1 MLQDVYAAVSPD
13 PQWLQWIQAYHSG
26 DRFHGYGSCLCCA
39 TLSGPTYRKNTIWS
53 GRFPYRT
60 CTSVLLGYLHTCSRY
75 VHCIKHSTASS
86 DCWKVMVYACG
97 VGHHATYIL
106 ATNPATYI
114 SWAKSAVAV
123 EVIYCTSVVFPKLSI
138 LAMYLRLFVVKRV
151 YRYIIFTL
159 MFIVAANG
167 VAGDFTSL
175 LSCRPLA
182 TRWNPALGGDCINVT
197 NYWRFISLANIIS
210 DIAMLVFPLP
220 FIWKLH
226 VSPPQKV
233 GLTILFLTGSL

>member
-1 MLQDVYAAVSPD
+1 
-13 PQWLQWIQAYHSG
+13 
-26 DRFHGYGSCLCCA
+26 
-39 TLSGPTYRKNTIWS
+39 
-53 GRFPYRT
+53 
-60 CTSVLLGYLHTCSRY
+60 
-75 VHCIKHSTASS
+75 
-86 DCWKVMVYACG
+86 MVYACG

-138 LAMYLRLFVVKRV
+138 LAMYLRLFVVKKV

-197 NYWRFISLANIIS
+197 NYWRFINLANIIS

>member
-1 MLQDVYAAVSPD
+1 
-13 PQWLQWIQAYHSG
+13 
-26 DRFHGYGSCLCCA
+26 
-39 TLSGPTYRKNTIWS
+39 
-53 GRFPYRT
+53 
-60 CTSVLLGYLHTCSRY
+60 
-75 VHCIKHSTASS
+75 
-86 DCWKVMVYACG
+86 MVYACG
-97 VGHHATYIL
+97 AGYHADYIF

-114 SWAKSAVAV
+114 SWAKSVVAI

-138 LAMYLRLFVVKRV
+138 LAMYQRLFVIERIHG
-151 YRYIIFTL
+151 YIIFTL

-182 TRWNPALGGDCINVT
+182 IRWNPALEGECIYIT
-197 NYWRFISLANIIS
+197 NYWRFISLANIIT

-233 GLTILFLTGSL
+233 GLTIVFLSGSL